1 MTTSLGKA
9 RLVFMRKSLSVH
21 LIEAQGLFVPTL
33 AEVFG
38 EIGLEM
44 LNVSSEVNV
53 ERILDEQPDVLF
65 VDADFVNED
74 PLRLVNSLRLVVPEA
89 IICVYTGERSSQ
101 WAKACHFAGATAV
114 FSKNAPRSEIVAGMQ
129 EALQRR
135 PYTDARLRDGD

>member
-1 MTTSLGKA
+1 MTTSLGGA
-9 RLVFMRKSLSVH
+9 RPVFMRKSLSVH

-44 LNVSSEVNV
+44 LNVSSDINV

-65 VDADFVNED
+65 IDADFLNED
-74 PLRLVNSLRLVVPEA
+74 PLRLVNSLRVFVPEA

-129 EALQRR
+129 DALQRR
-135 PYTDARLRDGD
+135 PYTDVRLRDGD